1 MAFFRRPARSRP
13 IRLFLISIFAVPLVS
28 LVALWGFAAS
38 ITVDSAVHD
47 HYYNQGV
54 TIITS
59 GFASLTAGLPQ
70 ERAQSYLWLSSD
82 RATSNTSLLA
92 ARKLVDQG
100 IPAARDAMAPAQD
113 QLSDQSRAD
122 LNAMFG
128 DLAQLGKIRA
138 QVDSGTMSPLD
149 AFQAYTK
156 IIDDQW
162 QFYFAGIKNNGSPFA
177 DVSIGSTDMSY
188 ALEMGAREAVLV
200 GGALM
205 DRGQLSGAARQQ
217 FAASVESRRNLMSVA
232 LALLTP
238 DLGAPY
244 ASITASPQYQALQDM
259 EDQISA
265 SPPAGP
271 LPVDPAAWQADS
283 GAYLAG
289 MQKAEMA
296 GGVKLSQLSGS
307 LTDRLITEAV
317 LAGGLGLVAVVASV
331 FLLVWFGRKVTG
343 DLTGLHNSVRGMA
356 EERLPRV
363 VERLRRGEDVD
374 VDAESPAPDTS
385 AIREISQIAES
396 FGTVQ
401 GAAVAAAVDQ
411 AKLRKGVN
419 QVFLNISMRNQ
430 SLLHRQLGMLDSMER
445 RTSEPA
451 ALADLFRLDHL
462 TTRMRRHAE
471 GLIILSGSVP
481 GRGWRDPVPVVDVL
495 RAAVAEVEDY
505 VRVDVTSESDDLVA
519 GNAVNDVIHLVAELV
534 ENATVFSPPNTR
546 IEVRAERVGTGLAAE
561 IEDRGLGL
569 SAEELADIN
578 RRLASSPEF
587 DLANS
592 DQLGLF
598 VVSQLAGR
606 HDISV
611 SLRRSA
617 YGGTTAIILMP
628 FGVIVRAEETRSP
641 GAQGGWPADDGAHGG
656 KALPPGMS
664 RSVPS
669 ATIAESH
676 SDGPDEPPFGLTGR
690 HRLLSAATSGYRT
703 DASAGEQE
711 WPHPMRTYPLAPW
724 ETGPPRSRPGKPDR
738 LAPQP
743 PWEAGPPAPQPP
755 APRSPAAAAAAPW
768 DAEATTAWSQA
779 FQPGP
784 SRPEPPRPDGPPAT
798 DDGPPAGQPLA
809 PASRRAGEPER
820 PDPESSGSHL
830 GMPIRVPQASLA
842 PQLRGRREAS
852 QQLPAPEVPPADER
866 SPEKT
871 RNMLI
876 LMQQGWRRGRVD
888 DLDNPEGAQ
897 GLGTD

>member
-13 IRLFLISIFAVPLVS
+13 IRLFLISMFAVPLVS

-38 ITVDSAVHD
+38 ITVVSAVND
-47 HYYNQGV
+47 HNYSQGV
-54 TIITS
+54 AIITN

-70 ERAQSYLWLSSD
+70 EQAQSYLWLSSN
-82 RATSNTSLLA
+82 RTTSNASLLA
-92 ARKLVDQG
+92 ARKLVDKG
-100 IPAARDAMAPAQD
+100 IPAARDAIAPAQD
-113 QLSDQSRAD
+113 QLSDQSRTD

-138 QVDSGTMSPLD
+138 QTDSGTMSPLG

-162 QFYFAGIKNNGSPFA
+162 QFYFAGIKSNGSSFA

-188 ALEMGAREAVLV
+188 AVEMGTREAVLV
-200 GGALM
+200 GGALI
-205 DRGQLSGAARQQ
+205 DRGQMNAAARQQ
-217 FAASVESRRNLMSVA
+217 FAASVASRRNLTSVG

-238 DLGAPY
+238 DLGGPY
-244 ASITASPQYQALQDM
+244 ASITASPQYLAFQNM

-265 SPPAGP
+265 SPLSGP
-271 LPVDPAAWQADS
+271 IPVDPAAWQADS
-283 GAYLAG
+283 GAYLVG
-289 MQKAEMA
+289 MQKAGMA
-296 GGVKLSQLSGS
+296 DGVKLSQMSAS

-317 LAGGLGLVAVVASV
+317 LAGGLGLVAVIASV

-374 VDAESPAPDTS
+374 VDAESPPPATS
-385 AIREISQIAES
+385 TIREISQIAES

-411 AKLRKGVN
+411 ASLRKGVN

-445 RTSEPA
+445 RTAEPG

-471 GLIILSGSVP
+471 GLIILSGSTP
-481 GRGWRDPVPVVDVL
+481 GRGWRHPVPVIDVL

-505 VRVDVTSESDDLVA
+505 VRVDVTSESRDLVA
-519 GNAVNDVIHLVAELV
+519 GGAVNDIIHLVAELV

-546 IEVRAERVGTGLAAE
+546 IEVRAERVGTGLVAE

-578 RRLASSPEF
+578 RRFASSQEF

-592 DQLGLF
+592 NQLGLF

-606 HDISV
+606 HDIDV

-617 YGGTTAIILMP
+617 YGGTTAIILIP
-628 FGVIVRAEETRSP
+628 FGVIVRAEETGRP
-641 GAQGGWPADDGAHGG
+641 RAQGSQPADDGAFGG
-656 KALPPGMS
+656 QALPPGMD
-664 RSVPS
+664 RSVAS
-669 ATIAESH
+669 ATMVESH
-676 SDGPDEPPFGLTGR
+676 ADGSDEQPSFGLTGR
-690 HRLLSAATSGYRT
+690 HRLPSAAASGYWT
-703 DASAGEQE
+703 DARTEEQE
-711 WPHPMRTYPLAPW
+711 RPHPLSSYPLAPW
-724 ETGPPRSRPGKPDR
+724 ESRPT
-738 LAPQP
+738 APQ
-743 PWEAGPPAPQPP
+743 AQAPS
-755 APRSPAAAAAAPW
+755 SPAASAAARAPWAAARAPW
-768 DAEATTAWSQA
+768 DTEATAPWPRA
-779 FQPGP
+779 FQSGAPRREP
-784 SRPEPPRPDGPPAT
+784 SRPDGPLAT
-798 DDGPPAGQPLA
+798 DDGQSAGQPFA
-809 PASRRAGEPER
+809 PQSRPTGEPER
-820 PDPESSGSHL
+820 SGSASSGSHL

-842 PQLRGRREAS
+842 PQLRPRREAGT
-852 QQLPAPEVPPADER
+852 QTAAPEVPQVDER
-866 SPEKT
+866 SPEAT

-888 DLDNPEGAQ
+888 DLDDPEGA
-897 GLGTD
+897 LGTGTD

>member
-28 LVALWGFAAS
+28 LTVLWGFAAS
-38 ITVDSAVHD
+38 ITVYSAVND

-82 RATSNTSLLA
+82 RTTSDASLLA

-113 QLSDQSRAD
+113 QLSDQSRTD

-138 QVDSGTMSPLD
+138 QIDSGTMSPLD

-156 IIDDQW
+156 IIDAQW
-162 QFYFAGIKNNGSPFA
+162 QFYFAGIKNDGSPFA
-177 DVSIGSTDMSY
+177 DASIGSTDMSY
-188 ALEMGAREAVLV
+188 ALEMAAREAVLV
-200 GGALM
+200 GGALI
-205 DRGQLSGAARQQ
+205 DRGQMNAAARQQ
-217 FAASVESRRNLMSVA
+217 FAASVASRRNLMSVA

-244 ASITASPQYQALQDM
+244 ASVTASPQYQALLNM

-265 SPPAGP
+265 SPPSGP
-271 LPVDPAAWQADS
+271 IPVDPAAWQADS

-296 GGVKLSQLSGS
+296 GGVKLSQMSAS

-317 LAGGLGLVAVVASV
+317 LAGGVGLAAVVASI

-343 DLTGLHNSVRGMA
+343 DLTNLNDSVRGMA

-374 VDAESPAPDTS
+374 VLAESPPPAAS
-385 AIREISQIAES
+385 SIQEVSQVAES
-396 FGTVQ
+396 FATVQ

-430 SLLHRQLGMLDSMER
+430 SLLHRQLGMLDLMER
-445 RTSEPA
+445 RTSEPG

-471 GLIILSGSVP
+471 GLIILSGSTP

-505 VRVDVTSESDDLVA
+505 VRVDVTSESRDLVA
-519 GNAVNDVIHLVAELV
+519 GGAVNDIIHLAAELI
-534 ENATVFSPPNTR
+534 ENATVFSPPSTR
-546 IEVRAERVGTGLAAE
+546 IEVRAERVGTGLVAE

-578 RRLASSPEF
+578 RRFGSSQEF

-592 DQLGLF
+592 NQLGLF

-606 HDISV
+606 HDIDV

-628 FGVIVRAEETRSP
+628 FGVIVRAEEVGQPR
-641 GAQGGWPADDGAHGG
+641 AQGSQLAHDGAFVGQ
-656 KALPPGMS
+656 ALPPGVD
-664 RSVPS
+664 RSVTS
-669 ATIAESH
+669 ATMVESH
-676 SDGPDEPPFGLTGR
+676 ADGSDEQPSFGLTGR
-690 HRLLSAATSGYRT
+690 HRLSSAAASGYWTDART
-703 DASAGEQE
+703 DEQE
-711 WPHPMRTYPLAPW
+711 RPHPLSSYPLAPW
-724 ETGPPRSRPGKPDR
+724 ESRPT
-738 LAPQP
+738 APQ
-743 PWEAGPPAPQPP
+743 AQAPS
-755 APRSPAAAAAAPW
+755 SPAASAAARAPW
-768 DAEATTAWSQA
+768 DTDAMAPWPQA
-779 FQPGP
+779 FQPGAPRREP
-784 SRPEPPRPDGPPAT
+784 SRPDGPIAT
-798 DDGPPAGQPLA
+798 DDGQSAGQPF
-809 PASRRAGEPER
+809 PPQSRPAGEPER
-820 PDPESSGSHL
+820 SGPASSGSHL

-842 PQLRGRREAS
+842 PQLRSRRGAGP
-852 QQLPAPEVPPADER
+852 QTTAPEVPQADER
-866 SPEKT
+866 SPEAT

-888 DLDNPEGAQ
+888 DLDDPEGAP
-897 GLGTD
+897 GTGN